1 VKIKTI
7 SKQVANVHQRKIK
20 LWEAR
25 GTHFF
30 RGYQM
35 DIVTGY
41 TPTNPSCNITLKDN
55 STLYY
60 KKTSA
65 IAAWEIQP
73 SFASVYCVF
82 SGLHDKPH
90 WQDFPS
96 NQSVIKALVK
106 CKTKQSHL
114 SIFSASRG
122 PHFIP
127 RELLSLKEQDALFED
142 LLKKH
147 VDHMEQPNLLKEL
160 IYQINDNKLLSNHGN
175 MARTSGTN
183 GSKNSKARANDKVM
197 RPLPLE
203 GTTKEDIMGMV
214 EATAMVYK

>member
-1 VKIKTI
+1 
-7 SKQVANVHQRKIK
+7 
-20 LWEAR
+20 
-25 GTHFF
+25 
-30 RGYQM
+30 
-35 DIVTGY
+35 
-41 TPTNPSCNITLKDN
+41 
-55 STLYY
+55 
-60 KKTSA
+60 
-65 IAAWEIQP
+65 
-73 SFASVYCVF
+73 
-82 SGLHDKPH
+82 
-90 WQDFPS
+90 
-96 NQSVIKALVK
+96 
-106 CKTKQSHL
+106 
-114 SIFSASRG
+114 
-122 PHFIP
+122 
-127 RELLSLKEQDALFED
+127 LLSLKEQDALFED